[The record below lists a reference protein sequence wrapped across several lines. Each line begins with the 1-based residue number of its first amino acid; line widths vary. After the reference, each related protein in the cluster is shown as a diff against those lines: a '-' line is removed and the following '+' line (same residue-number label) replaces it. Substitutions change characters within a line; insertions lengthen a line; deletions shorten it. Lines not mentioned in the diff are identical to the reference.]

1 MISQF
6 NIIMFVP
13 PFTEGHNFNIPTIMY
28 RINVKLY
35 IIVIITSY
43 ESVSLRWQQSHYLI
57 KVLY

>member
-6 NIIMFVP
+6 NIIMFVS

-43 ESVSLRWQQSHYLI
+43 KSVSLR
-57 KVLY
+57 